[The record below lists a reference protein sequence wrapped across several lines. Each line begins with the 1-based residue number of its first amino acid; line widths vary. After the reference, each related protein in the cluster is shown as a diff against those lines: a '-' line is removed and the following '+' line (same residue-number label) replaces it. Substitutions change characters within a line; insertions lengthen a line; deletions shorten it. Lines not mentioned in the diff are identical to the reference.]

1 MTSIRG
7 LSLPAALAL
16 VFLSG
21 CAVGDGAGGGSSY
34 SPSAYA
40 GGNSSTA
47 SSSSSASS
55 AASGTTSSTAGRQ
68 ASERTILNRDGS
80 VTIIQRDPD
89 GTRTIV
95 DSKGNV
101 RVDPPGFGSGW
112 GSGHRRR

>member
-7 LSLPAALAL
+7 LSLLAASALAL
-16 VFLSG
+16 LSG
-21 CAVGDGAGGGSSY
+21 CAVGDGAGWGSSY
-34 SPSAYA
+34 SPSATS
-40 GGNSSTA
+40 GSNSSTTP
-47 SSSSSASS
+47 SSSSASS
-55 AASGTTSSTAGRQ
+55 ATSGTTTSTAGRQ

-101 RVDPPGFGSGW
+101 RVDPPGTGSGY
-112 GSGHRRR
+112 GSHHRRR

>member
-7 LSLPAALAL
+7 LSLPTASALAL
-16 VFLSG
+16 LSG
-21 CAVGDGAGGGSSY
+21 CAVGDGAGEGSSY
-34 SPSAYA
+34 SPSAYS
-40 GGNSSTA
+40 G
-47 SSSSSASS
+47 SSSSATPSASGASS
-55 AASGTTSSTAGRQ
+55 ASGTTTSTAGRQ

-101 RVDPPGFGSGW
+101 RVDPPGTGSGY
-112 GSGHRRR
+112 GHRRR